1 MTAQVRG
8 REEGSPTRPEPDTNL
23 SVGKGLLSEAAR
35 RGAVLRRR
43 GQGGA
48 GVNSAPQ
55 NSISAVRSLSSFKVS
70 VRPSRLMSS

>member
-35 RGAVLRRR
+35 RGAVRRR

-70 VRPSRLMSS
+70 VRVRPDL